1 MPRPEPTGRPH
12 EIRITVTGD
21 PTLSGSYIAVDR
33 PAVHCTLL
41 ELFNLGKIEYAQKDP
56 GPRNA
61 ARGPVTPRFV
71 WRSWEAQRCVGRYR
85 PADGADFN
93 GASPLP

>member
-41 ELFNLGKIEYAQKDP
+41 ELFNLGKIEYARKKTPDRGTRP
-56 GPRNA
+56 GVR
-61 ARGPVTPRFV
+61 
-71 WRSWEAQRCVGRYR
+71 
-85 PADGADFN
+85 
-93 GASPLP
+93 